1 MGLIAMKVFAD
12 GAMYTKPAFWSNRPE
27 HVVRTVGS
35 TTLPSRPLV
44 QYALSTPG
52 IHTAIIGTGQ
62 ISNDPESCQLRQ
74 NLSAAQTAP
83 DELTT
88 SDRRAI
94 EKTTSAVKD
103 GKTNWFQLPKE
114 ALTPPREAVA
124 EQEMRDGKRVI
135 RLKWQTAYAGDEPLA
150 RYEIWR
156 DHQKV
161 GQVAH
166 QPQISRKPFVF
177 EEVVDD
183 KAAHSYQVSTVDAA
197 GRNAPTT
204 DLLVPSVG

>member
-1 MGLIAMKVFAD
+1 
-12 GAMYTKPAFWSNRPE
+12 MYTKPATWSNKPE

-35 TTLPSRPLV
+35 TTLPSRALV

-52 IHTAIIGTGQ
+52 MHTAIIGTGK
-62 ISNDPESCQLRQ
+62 ISDDPQSCQLRQ
-74 NLSAAQTAP
+74 NLAAAQIAP

-94 EKTTSAVKD
+94 EKMTSAVKD
-103 GKTNWFQLPKE
+103 GKMNWFQLPKE

-124 EQEMRDGKRVI
+124 EQEVRDGKRVI

-150 RYEIWR
+150 RYEIWCE
-156 DHQKV
+156 HQKV

-177 EEVVDD
+177 EEVIDD
-183 KAAHSYQVSTVDAA
+183 RGAHNYQVTTVDTA
-197 GRNAPTT
+197 GRNAPTAE
-204 DLLVPSVG
+204 LLVPNVG